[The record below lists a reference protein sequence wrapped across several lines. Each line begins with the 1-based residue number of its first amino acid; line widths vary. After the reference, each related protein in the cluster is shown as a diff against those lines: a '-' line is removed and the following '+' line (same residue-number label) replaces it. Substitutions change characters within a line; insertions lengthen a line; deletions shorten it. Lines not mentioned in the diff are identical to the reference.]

1 MDTALNN
8 PSPNLLNE
16 TIDMLNQLNNS
27 PITGNILQVDAT
39 GQLVV
44 SLHGFQVNGNL
55 NYKND
60 ITNILSFIG
69 LHKDWLERERQLIDE
84 QSDCVNV
91 LDVRQIPLTKLEDI
105 LNNYQFKKASIQ

>member
-1 MDTALNN
+1 MDTDLNN
-8 PSPNLLNE
+8 PGPNLLNE
-16 TIDMLNQLNNS
+16 TIDTLNQLNNS

-39 GQLVV
+39 GQIVV
-44 SLHGFQVNGNL
+44 SLHGFQVDSNL
-55 NYKND
+55 NYEND

-84 QSDCVNV
+84 QRDCVNI

-105 LNNYQFKKASIQ
+105 LNTYLFKKASIQ

>member
-1 MDTALNN
+1 
-8 PSPNLLNE
+8 
-16 TIDMLNQLNNS
+16 MLNQLNNS

-44 SLHGFQVNGNL
+44 SLHGFQVDGNL
-55 NYKND
+55 NYEND

-84 QSDCVNV
+84 QRDYVNI
-91 LDVRQIPLTKLEDI
+91 LDVRQIPLTKIEDI
-105 LNNYQFKKASIQ
+105 LNTYLSKKSSIQ

>member
-39 GQLVV
+39 GQLIV

-84 QSDCVNV
+84 QSDCVSV
-91 LDVRQIPLTKLEDI
+91 FDVRQIPLTKIEDI
-105 LNNYQFKKASIQ
+105 LNTYLFKKASIQ